1 MTNTFKHNSR
11 FACLVEDNNKLND
24 NMNSNYNNNEKK
36 IRSEKNEE
44 SVNSFKNKGRNNN
57 NKRNS
62 KEEKEEK
69 EKIVQE
75 LLNVENF
82 PSLET
87 EKTEKTDEIK
97 VYNLNFINKI
107 KLSNKDEKNS
117 KIKIDPDLENLKPG
131 WIISKKDQKTGKII
145 MKTLHGEEH
154 LLNPEHVD
162 INNFDLE
169 ISRDIPKALVNL
181 YEKRTKEYIKTYGE
195 YDWEKMF
202 KRPNWRE
209 EELENFQV
217 NGPLKQSF
225 FFLSNPN
232 MLFT

>member
-11 FACLVEDNNKLND
+11 FACLVEDNNKSND
-24 NMNSNYNNNEKK
+24 NINPNYNNNEKK
-36 IRSEKNEE
+36 IRSENNEE
-44 SVNSFKNKGRNNN
+44 TVNSFKNKGRNNN
-57 NKRNS
+57 KRNS
-62 KEEKEEK
+62 KEEK

-87 EKTEKTDEIK
+87 DKTDEIK
-97 VYNLNFINKI
+97 VCNLNFINKI

-117 KIKIDPDLENLKPG
+117 KTFIDPDLENLKPG

-154 LLNPEHVD
+154 LLHPENVHTSK
-162 INNFDLE
+162 FDLE

-181 YEKRTKEYIKTYGE
+181 YEKRTKEYIETYGE
-195 YDWEKMF
+195 YAWEKMF

-209 EELENFQV
+209 EELENTYD
-217 NGPLKQSF
+217 SDDEEYEDEDEEYEYE
-225 FFLSNPN
+225 
-232 MLFT
+232 